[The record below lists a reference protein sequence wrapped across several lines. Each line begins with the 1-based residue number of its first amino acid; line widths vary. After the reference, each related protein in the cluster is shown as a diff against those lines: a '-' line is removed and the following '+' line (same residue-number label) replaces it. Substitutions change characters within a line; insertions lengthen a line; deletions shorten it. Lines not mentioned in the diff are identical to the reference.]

1 MRDEQDRARKIGQ
14 LAFKPIEALEV
25 EMVGRLVEQ
34 QNVWLG
40 RQGARECG
48 AGQLAPGERRQL
60 AVHVAVFEAEATQD
74 RLDVHAPAVATSLV
88 ERELRIRVGVHGG
101 IRMVAASHRGL
112 EFAER
117 TLDSLDVAEQLGDIR
132 TERATVRAWW
142 SLVVQRNAPTLR
154 NADLT
159 AVGINFAG
167 DDPQQRGLANA
178 VASNQANSLAGANA

>member
-14 LAFKPIEALEV
+14 LALEPIEALEV

-142 SLVVQRNAPTLR
+142 ALVVQRNAPTLR
-154 NADLT
+154 NPDLA

-167 DDPQQRGLANA
+167 DDPQQRCLANP
-178 VASNQANSLAGANA
+178 VASDQANSLACAHA